1 MAREFTRS
9 DRVSDFLRQ
18 ELAQLIQQEIR
29 DPRIGMVMVTSVD
42 VSRDIHYAKVFVT
55 IVGVDSK
62 EDSAEAI
69 DALNNAAGFLR
80 TQLSRRHSMRATPK
94 LRFIFDSSVLRGTQ
108 LTNLIVKARTED
120 KRIAGEDAIDD
131 NLDGED

>member
-1 MAREFTRS
+1 
-9 DRVSDFLRQ
+9 
-18 ELAQLIQQEIR
+18 
-29 DPRIGMVMVTSVD
+29 
-42 VSRDIHYAKVFVT
+42 
-55 IVGVDSK
+55 
-62 EDSAEAI
+62 
-69 DALNNAAGFLR
+69 
-80 TQLSRRHSMRATPK
+80 MRATPK